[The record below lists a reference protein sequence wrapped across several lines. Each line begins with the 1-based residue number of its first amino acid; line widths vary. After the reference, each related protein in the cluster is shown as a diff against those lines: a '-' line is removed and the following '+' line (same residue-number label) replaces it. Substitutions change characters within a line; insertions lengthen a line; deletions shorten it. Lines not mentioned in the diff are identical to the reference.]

1 MRLVKKLLFLLFF
14 VYNTAFGYIG
24 SFKPELGR
32 NSAEITFI
40 DSQVPGATCLTH
52 STSIVDWALS
62 PLVMQAT
69 ACAIYTKGIVVVP
82 LTYGP
87 GTLYGLTMGTFPDAQ
102 LGHEFYHMWAKDNG
116 NFHPP
121 FVSFFDTASLLGSS
135 SETSRSVCSA
145 EHQRNVQ
152 TEAERLSERLRVSS
166 KGETKCVIFIDACK
180 VSFSDFGELARAC
193 INE

>member
-1 MRLVKKLLFLLFF
+1 MKKLLFLLFF
-14 VYNTAFGYIG
+14 VCTTAFGYIG

-32 NSAEITFI
+32 NSAEVTFI
-40 DSQVPGATCLTH
+40 DSQVPGVSCLEH
-52 STSIVDWALS
+52 LSTSVDFLLS
-62 PLVMQAT
+62 PIVLQAT
-69 ACAIYTKGIVVVP
+69 ACAFYEKRIVIAP
-82 LTYGP
+82 LTLGF
-87 GTLYGLTMGTFPDAQ
+87 GTIYSLQVGAFPDAQ
-102 LGHEFYHMWAKDNG
+102 LGHEFYHMWAKNNG